1 MTLQNHT
8 ESSIKLL
15 FLADTHLGFDAPL
28 RPKVQRRRRGDDF
41 FNNYRT
47 ALQPAYAGKVD
58 VLVHGGDMFFRSR
71 VHPSIVQAAFE
82 PLLEIADL
90 GIPIFIIPGNHERSN
105 IPRSLLENH
114 PGIHIFEQPQT
125 HVLTLHGKRL
135 ALVGFANIGQ
145 NPRLYFKQRLEQTG
159 WQAQNADIRVLC
171 MHQAIEGAQVGVQN
185 YTFRDG
191 PEVIRGCDIPPGFA
205 AVLSGHIHRH
215 QVLTAD
221 LAGKKLNASV
231 FYPGSTERTSFA
243 EQREEKGYI
252 VLTIHPNLSQPIK
265 HQFVAF
271 PSRPM
276 MDLAVACQGVSF
288 QQIKEQLISQ
298 INSLDENAVVRVR
311 VADGDADVLLS
322 ALSER
327 WLRSVAPK
335 SMNISWSCRWR
346 HESKDT
352 S

>member
-15 FLADTHLGFDAPL
+15 FLADTHLGYDAPL

-205 AVLSGHIHRH
+205 AVPEWAYSPTSGFDRGYCREKTQRIGLLSGFYG
-215 QVLTAD
+215 AD
-221 LAGKKLNASV
+221 IICG
-231 FYPGSTERTSFA
+231 TERGKGIYCSNHPSKFKPTDQASICRFSQSSYDGPGCRLPGCVFSA
-243 EQREEKGYI
+243 DQRA
-252 VLTIHPNLSQPIK
+252 TDQPDQLPGRK
-265 HQFVAF
+265 CRGARPGRGWRCGRAAQCFERALVAF
-271 PSRPM
+271 RGAKIHEHQLEPP
-276 MDLAVACQGVSF
+276 LAS
-288 QQIKEQLISQ
+288 
-298 INSLDENAVVRVR
+298 
-311 VADGDADVLLS
+311 
-322 ALSER
+322 
-327 WLRSVAPK
+327 
-335 SMNISWSCRWR
+335 
-346 HESKDT
+346 
-352 S
+352 